1 MNDIII
7 SKMTRDDLQ
16 GVYEVENQSFP
27 IPWPISSFEE
37 ELNNLLATYLVA
49 KKKDKIVAYIG
60 MWFVMDECHIMNVAV
75 LPECRRQGIATSL
88 IHEMFSLCKEHE
100 THYVMLEVRK
110 ENLSAQS
117 LYKKFGFTEEVVRK
131 AYYKNPDGTREDA
144 IVMSLEL
151 TNT

>member
-1 MNDIII
+1 MSQNGP
-7 SKMTRDDLQ
+7 KVYTDDQ
-16 GVYEVENQSFP
+16 VVQ
-27 IPWPISSFEE
+27 
-37 ELNNLLATYLVA
+37 
-49 KKKDKIVAYIG
+49 
-60 MWFVMDECHIMNVAV
+60 
-75 LPECRRQGIATSL
+75 
-88 IHEMFSLCKEHE
+88 
-100 THYVMLEVRK
+100 